1 MRIFKHVQQNKA
13 LLRSNWLLAVAA
25 LLLAGAVYRVA
36 ASHLRAIVEN
46 PITLPVPLNSFPL
59 RIDGWVGK
67 NVPITETVQ
76 RVAGTDDFLNRLYVD
91 KANNQ
96 WANVYVAY
104 SARPRNML
112 GHRPQICYPAGGWIH
127 DSTEQS
133 QVISSAGRT
142 IPCLVHRFHR
152 PGGEHEETVVLNFYI
167 VNGLVTTD
175 ESVFTGLG
183 WRTPN
188 IAGNPARYVAQVQ
201 ISSLLENSVRRAAEE
216 MTHLMLDF
224 FPDETGEVRATE
236 FHNITSGVLK

>member
-46 PITLPVPLNSFPL
+46 PIILPVPLNSFPL

-67 NVPITETVQ
+67 NVPISETVQ
-76 RVAGTDDFLNRLYVD
+76 SVAGTDDFLNRLYVD

-104 SARPRNML
+104 TARPRTML
-112 GHRPQICYPAGGWIH
+112 GHQPAACYVASGWIH
-127 DSTEQS
+127 ESTKQS
-133 QVISSAGRT
+133 HFVSSSGRT
-142 IPCLVHRFHR
+142 IPSLIHRFR
-152 PGGEHEETVVLNFYI
+152 NPGLHNYEVVVLNFYI
-167 VNGLVTTD
+167 VNGLVTD
-175 ESVFTGLG
+175 NEAVFTGIG

-188 IAGNPARYVAQVQ
+188 IDGNPARYVTQVQ
-201 ISSLLENSVRRAAEE
+201 ISSILENSVRRAAKD
-216 MTHLMLDF
+216 MADLMLDF
-224 FPDETGEVRATE
+224 FPDENGRVRAIE
-236 FHNITSGVLK
+236 YANATSGVLK